1 MSFNGSGTFVPP
13 AGQPVVTGTVIQS
26 STFNTLVADIGNT
39 FNNVLPRDGQASM
52 AGQLKLTDGTSSVP
66 GIAFNSEASSG
77 IYRPS
82 AGMMALV
89 ASGVEVMRLN
99 NAGRVMIG
107 STTDDGANKLQVTG
121 AAKITGPLTVTGG
134 ITGNVIGSA
143 TSINTI
149 VPVTLGGTGVATLT
163 GLAYGNGTGVFTA
176 STAAQVVNTL
186 GFLPYNSTNPS
197 GYQNATQLAA
207 TAANYLPLTGGVLSG
222 NVTFG
227 NNTGLFF
234 RDTSGNSRQTLLYAS
249 DDNFYFNMPRG
260 GNLVFPNSSGGA
272 SIATLHNSGNFTVA
286 GTLVGNG
293 VTVNGNIAATGNL
306 TTSGQ
311 ANINGIIYAQSSQNL
326 KLALMTGPTVNGY
339 IASDSSYCFRA
350 INSTNQLYTMNVDN
364 SGNLTVPG
372 NVNSVNL
379 IGSGTIAGAYVTS
392 TGNVNAQGGFTTSG
406 SISNVSASGSG
417 GAISNFN
424 VMYLNGTNAANP
436 QIGLN
441 NINAGSKSIR
451 VGSGNSLEYINSAYS
466 AVIAYL
472 SDAGQF
478 SANVITQSSDET
490 KKKNWQAV
498 PPDFLTKL
506 AAIEKVGMFE
516 WIESKETSLGIGA
529 QSLEKVLPAAVHS
542 DDKGDKTVNY
552 GGAAMVSVV
561 ELTKLVFKLEA
572 RIAELEGA

>member
-52 AGQLKLTDGTSSVP
+52 AGQLKLIDGTSSVP

-107 STTDDGANKLQVTG
+107 STADDGANKLQITG
-121 AAKITGPLTVTGG
+121 ATKITGALTVTGG
-134 ITGNVIGSA
+134 ITGNVTGSA
-143 TSINTI
+143 TSISTI

-207 TAANYLPLTGGVLSG
+207 VAAAHLPLTGGSLTG
-222 NVTFG
+222 NLTFA

-234 RDTSGNSRQTLLYAS
+234 KDTSGTSRQTLIYAS
-249 DDNFYFNMPRG
+249 DNNLYLNMPSS
-260 GNLVFPNSSGGA
+260 GNLVFSSSSGGA
-272 SIATLHNSGNFTVA
+272 SIATLQNGGNFTVSGA
-286 GTLVGNG
+286 LVGGG
-293 VTVNGNIAATGNL
+293 VVSTGNITASGSL
-306 TTSGQ
+306 TTTGQ
-311 ANINGIIYAQSSQNL
+311 ANFNGIINAQSTQTL
-326 KLALMTGPTVNGY
+326 KLALMTGPTINGY
-339 IASDSSYCFRA
+339 IASDSSYCFRT

-364 SGNLTVPG
+364 SGNMTVPG
-372 NVNSVNL
+372 NVVASSIV
-379 IGSGTIAGAYVTS
+379 GSGSVQGAYVNS
-392 TGNVNAQGGFTTSG
+392 TGNINAIG
-406 SISNVSASGSG
+406 SITTNGSILNNSATGAG
-417 GAISNFN
+417 GQISNFN
-424 VMYLNGTNAANP
+424 VVYLNGTNAANP

-451 VGSGNSLEYINSAYS
+451 VGSGNSLEVVNSAYS

-472 SDAGQF
+472 TDAGQF
-478 SANVITQSSDET
+478 TANVITQSSDET
-490 KKKNWQAV
+490 KKQSWKSVA
-498 PPDFLTKL
+498 PDFLAKL

-529 QSLEKVLPAAVHS
+529 QSLEKVLPEAVHT